1 MRSFLGGVTVEAK
14 KEHIS
19 QDIRLSMREKLE
31 VSGVVD
37 VIRFDDICVVLETR
51 CGELTVD
58 GKNIKIS
65 VLDTDKGLV
74 SLEGL
79 IDAMYYSSDN
89 KKEKRDF
96 FGKLFS

>member
-1 MRSFLGGVTVEAK
+1 METK

-19 QDIRLSMREKLE
+19 QDIRLTAREKLE

-37 VIRFDDICVVLETR
+37 VVRFDDVCVVLETR
-51 CGELTVD
+51 CGELTID

-74 SLEGL
+74 FLDGI
-79 IDAMYYSSDN
+79 IDAMYYSDDN
-89 KKEKRDF
+89 KKEKRSF
-96 FGKLFS
+96 WGKLFS